1 MKTWLVRELGGIGAL
16 QLCELPEPAPPGP
29 GEVSVQMLAT
39 AINYPDL
46 LMLSGGYQH
55 RPDLPF
61 TPGMEGVGRVT
72 ATGAGVSETLLGSR
86 VLVGSR
92 TGLLAERVT
101 LTADAVRPVPGAMSD
116 AEAAGFTVGA
126 LTAWVGLHARGRLRP
141 GEELLVLGASG
152 GMGLMAIA
160 TGLALKARV
169 TAVTSAAAKES
180 ALRAAGAA
188 DVVVVDRAAPDLSV
202 LRERMDV
209 VFDPVG
215 GPLVRPAISTLRWRG
230 RYLVIGF
237 VGGPPVAV
245 PTNLALLKGIEILG
259 VRAGES
265 GRRDPQAGL
274 RYRQEIDRLAAS
286 GKLRAIVQEEV
297 EMADAPRI
305 FRDME
310 AGRLIG
316 KAVVRIGQ

>member
-1 MKTWLVRELGGIGAL
+1 MKKWLVRELGGIGAL
-16 QLCELPEPAPPGP
+16 QLVDGPEPPPPGA

-55 RPDLPF
+55 RPQLPF
-61 TPGMEGVGRVT
+61 TPGMEGVGRVI
-72 ATGAGVSETLLGSR
+72 ATGAGVPAALRGSR
-86 VLVGSR
+86 VLVGGR

-101 LTADAVRPVPGAMSD
+101 LAAAVVRPVPGEMSD

-126 LTAWVGLHARGRLRP
+126 LTAWVGLHARGRLAA

-152 GMGLMAIA
+152 GMGMMAIA
-160 TGLALKARV
+160 TGLALGARV
-169 TAVTSAAAKES
+169 TAVTSSAAKAD

-188 DVVVVDRAAPDLSV
+188 AVVVVDRAAPDLSAV
-202 LRERMDV
+202 RGGIDV

-215 GPLVRPAISTLRWRG
+215 GALVRPALSALRWNG

-265 GRRDPQAGL
+265 GRRDPAAGRRHRQA
-274 RYRQEIDRLAAS
+274 IDRLAAS
-286 GKLRAIVQEEV
+286 GQLRAVVQEEV
-297 EMADAPRI
+297 EMADAVRI

-316 KAVVRIGQ
+316 KAVVRIG